1 MIKHSANK
9 KIILG
14 GAQFGMSYSIS
25 KIYDYVNENI
35 KYKLLNFAYN
45 NGINSIDLA
54 QSYGNSEM
62 LVGNYIKKNK
72 KHEWVIITK
81 TNVEQV
87 NITNSLS
94 LSIEKLG
101 VTPNTVLAHKVEN
114 YLNKEYCHLLHSLKD
129 NGIKKIGVSTY
140 NIDDI
145 KKVLTVIKPDII
157 QFPLNIVDNKIY
169 KTNMLEY
176 LKDQGIELHARSI
189 WLQGLFH
196 LPVTKIRKK
205 FKDILPTIE
214 KLSNLALSYKIT
226 LPELSLKWV
235 YSLPEVDK
243 VIIGIEDINQL
254 KANLKTLE
262 TEVDKD
268 VFREALLIN
277 YENENILNPSLWT

>member
-94 LSIEKLG
+94 LSIEK
-101 VTPNTVLAHKVEN
+101 AHKVEN

-169 KTNMLEY
+169 RTKILEF
-176 LKDQGIELHARSI
+176 LKEQGIELHARSV

-196 LPVTKIRKK
+196 LPATKISKK
-205 FKDILPTIE
+205 SRAKHIFSTWCLTNSQVSHSFKKLLKSIL
-214 KLSNLALSYKIT
+214 KVM
-226 LPELSLKWV
+226 PEMLH
-235 YSLPEVDK
+235 
-243 VIIGIEDINQL
+243 
-254 KANLKTLE
+254 
-262 TEVDKD
+262 
-268 VFREALLIN
+268 
-277 YENENILNPSLWT
+277 